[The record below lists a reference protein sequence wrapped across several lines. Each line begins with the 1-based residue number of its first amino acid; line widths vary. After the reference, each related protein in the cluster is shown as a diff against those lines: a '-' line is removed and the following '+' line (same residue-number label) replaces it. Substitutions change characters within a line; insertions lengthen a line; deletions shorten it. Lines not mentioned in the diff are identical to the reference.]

1 MKPRYGILVL
11 TLLLSLTLTA
21 CGESEPTE
29 PPDLRGQWQQVM
41 LGDNDEPPQYYHLGS
56 ISDNSIQI
64 YYYTPSD
71 GSTNLYW
78 YGTFTPP
85 EDGKEPYVWES
96 ENKLPPN
103 ADARLFRYA
112 SRDAKK
118 QFTYKKGNITYEIAP
133 SQALR
138 MNVTLERAEENVE
151 IRENVP
157 EAERHEAG
165 APTPGSPKE
174 P

>member
-29 PPDLRGQWQQVM
+29 PPDLRGQWRQVM
-41 LGDNDEPPQYYHLGS
+41 PDDAEEPQYYHLGS
-56 ISDNSIQI
+56 VSDNSIQI

-96 ENKLPPN
+96 ENKLSENISPR
-103 ADARLFRYA
+103 AFRYA
-112 SRDAKK
+112 SRDRKK
-118 QFTYKKGNITYEIAP
+118 EFTYKKGTISYMIAP

-151 IRENVP
+151 IREDVP